1 MNYLDTVKFD
11 EEKRKYVDAFGYVIE
26 PLKNIR
32 FTEKD
37 NEELEESYPN
47 FIQLKG
53 MPSTYSYAAITTE
66 TSAGNDVSIVLDP
79 KGPNGIV
86 TSVSDFAAPIGK
98 VNQVR
103 LQSDDDTS
111 SGIITP
117 QGAGTNVHLDL
128 RAKGAGG
135 ELKLHGD
142 LATYLSVSKTPT
154 IKVNS
159 GNPTAN
165 LTLQS
170 VGSGSYVT
178 LRNNLAKGTLAV
190 RTDYPADSGVTLEAQ
205 SNNASCNIL
214 LQPKSGYVS
223 VPAPLFTT
231 YGYMLRTHSA
241 IQYVGSVG
249 GACIYVNFDTEL
261 QNTFGTGYW
270 TSPDRF
276 TNNSGVT
283 MKVLIQCWAMT
294 ESYTTGQL
302 CDMHLKVYNSGASPI
317 RGLGRYNVQ
326 LTNNSNRYNTLRSE
340 AVVLLGPNESVLW
353 YLYVSGGNIGLMNE
367 AAAPGTLP
375 SGSEWLGMSITQ
387 IP

>member
-111 SGIITP
+111 SGIITA

-142 LATYLSVSKTPT
+142 QTQYIAFSRGSASMRAVGPGTTDLGLL
-154 IKVNS
+154 
-159 GNPTAN
+159 G
-165 LTLQS
+165 Q
-170 VGSGSYVT
+170 GSGAIISM
-178 LRNNLAKGTLAV
+178 RNSLAVGGLNV
-190 RTDYPADSGVTLEAQ
+190 RTDYPTNTGVSLEAQ
-205 SNNASCNIL
+205 SNNATCDIYIK
-214 LQPKSGYVS
+214 PKSGIVN

-241 IQYVGSVG
+241 IQYVGSVVG
-249 GACIYVNFDTEL
+249 GGIYVNFNTEL

-283 MKVLIQCWAMT
+283 MKVLIQCFAMT
-294 ESYTTGQL
+294 ESWTTGQL
-302 CDMHLKVYNSGASPI
+302 CDMHLQVFNSGGSPI

-326 LTNNSNRYNTLRSE
+326 LTNNSNRNNTLRSE

-353 YLYVSGGNIGLMNE
+353 YLYVSGGNIGLMHE
-367 AAAPGTLP
+367 AGTE
-375 SGSEWLGMSITQ
+375 GVVMSITQ

>member
-1 MNYLDTVKFD
+1 MGTW
-11 EEKRKYVDAFGYVIE
+11 
-26 PLKNIR
+26 
-32 FTEKD
+32 
-37 NEELEESYPN
+37 
-47 FIQLKG
+47 QLI
-53 MPSTYSYAAITTE
+53 Y
-66 TSAGNDVSIVLDP
+66 
-79 KGPNGIV
+79 
-86 TSVSDFAAPIGK
+86 
-98 VNQVR
+98 R
-103 LQSDDDTS
+103 L
-111 SGIITP
+111 
-117 QGAGTNVHLDL
+117 
-128 RAKGAGG
+128 
-135 ELKLHGD
+135 
-142 LATYLSVSKTPT
+142 KTPT

-159 GNPTAN
+159 GNQQPTSLYN
-165 LTLQS
+165 RS
-170 VGSGSYVT
+170 EVEPSYVT
-178 LRNNLAKGTLAV
+178 LNNNLAKGTLAV
-190 RTDYPADSGVTLEAQ
+190 RTDYPADSGVHSRLNQIMLVVTYYKNPSLDT
-205 SNNASCNIL
+205 SN
-214 LQPKSGYVS
+214 

>member
-103 LQSDDDTS
+103 LQSDDATS

-128 RAKGAGG
+128 RAKGSGG
-135 ELKLHGD
+135 ELKFHGD
-142 LATYLSVSKTPT
+142 LATYLSVSKTPV

-178 LRNNLAKGTLAV
+178 LRNNLSKGTLAV

-223 VPAPLFTT
+223 VPAQLQSTF
-231 YGYMLRTHSA
+231 GVMIRRHSA
-241 IQYVGSVG
+241 NQTTNNGSEYIVQ
-249 GACIYVNFDTEL
+249 FDTAQESS
-261 QNTFGTGYW
+261 FGTNGVLYSW
-270 TSPDRF
+270 DNGTTF
-276 TNNSGVT
+276 KNLSGTT
-283 MKVLIQCWAMT
+283 MKMMVVCTGVPNSPVSAYGDCHIRVWASGGGIKYNLPRTNFNMSGT
-294 ESYTTGQL
+294 QYGTLTTSACFNLANNESFAWRVYTTPAITL
-302 CDMHLKVYNSGASPI
+302 DSS
-317 RGLGRYNVQ
+317 
-326 LTNNSNRYNTLRSE
+326 SNGVHMMILQ
-340 AVVLLGPNESVLW
+340 VP
-353 YLYVSGGNIGLMNE
+353 
-367 AAAPGTLP
+367 
-375 SGSEWLGMSITQ
+375 
-387 IP
+387 

>member
-1 MNYLDTVKFD
+1 MNYLNTVKYD
-11 EEKRKYVDAFGYVIE
+11 DTKRSYTDSFGYIVA
-26 PLKNIR
+26 PLKSTR
-32 FTEKD
+32 LSVRD
-37 NEELEESYPN
+37 NEEVEESKDN
-47 FIQLKG
+47 IIMLQGGQSGQGVSVSADFSKD
-53 MPSTYSYAAITTE
+53 ANVDITIE
-66 TSAGNDVSIVLDP
+66 P
-79 KGPNGIV
+79 KGTGVVKTTGDLV
-86 TSVSDFAAPIGK
+86 TNTGLE
-98 VNQVR
+98 NQLR
-103 LQSDDDTS
+103 LSTLNS
-111 SGIITP
+111 GYGIISAE
-117 QGAGTNVHLDL
+117 GLDNNIELDL
-128 RAKGAGG
+128 RSKGTVPVRVN
-135 ELKLHGD
+135 GD
-142 LATYLSVSKTPT
+142 QTQYIAFSRGSATMRAVGPGTTDL
-154 IKVNS
+154 
-159 GNPTAN
+159 G
-165 LTLQS
+165 LLGQ
-170 VGSGSYVT
+170 GSGAIISM
-178 LRNNLAKGTLAV
+178 RNNLAVGGLNV
-190 RTDYPADSGVTLEAQ
+190 RTDYPTNTGVSLEAQ
-205 SNNASCNIL
+205 SNNATCDIYIK
-214 LQPKSGYVS
+214 PKSGIVN

-375 SGSEWLGMSITQ
+375 SGSEWLGMLITQ

>member
-37 NEELEESYPN
+37 NEELEESKDN
-47 FIQLKG
+47 I
-53 MPSTYSYAAITTE
+53 ITLEGGKTGHGV
-66 TSAGNDVSIVLDP
+66 TVSALLSKDNNVDLFLEP
-79 KGPNGIV
+79 KGTGSSIATSDIV
-86 TSVSDFAAPIGK
+86 SNFFK
-98 VNQVR
+98 ENQVR
-103 LQSDDDTS
+103 LSSDNANL
-111 SGIITP
+111 GIISTE
-117 QGAGTNVHLDL
+117 GIDSTVHLDL

-142 LATYLSVSKTPT
+142 MATYLSVSKTPA

-159 GNPTAN
+159 GNPTAD
-165 LTLQS
+165 LSLQT
-170 VGSGSYVT
+170 VGSGSMIQ
-178 LRNNLAKGTLAV
+178 LRNNLARGSLLVK
-190 RTDYPADSGVTLEAQ
+190 TDTPASTGVTLEAS
-205 SNNASCNIL
+205 SNQATCNLI
-214 LQPKSGYVS
+214 LQPKSGSYVS

-241 IQYVGSVG
+241 IQYVGSALG
-249 GACIYVNFDTEL
+249 SAIYVNFDTEL

-276 TNNSGVT
+276 KNNSGVT

-302 CDMHLKVYNSGASPI
+302 CDMHLKVYNSAASPI
-317 RGLGRYNVQ
+317 LGLGRYNVQ
-326 LTNNSNRYNTLRSE
+326 LTNNSNRYNTLKSE

-367 AAAPGTLP
+367 AVAPGTLP
-375 SGSEWLGMSITQ
+375 SGSEWMGMLITQ

>member
-1 MNYLDTVKFD
+1 MNYLNTVKYD
-11 EEKRKYVDAFGYVIE
+11 DTKRSYTDSFGYIVA
-26 PLKNIR
+26 PLKSTR
-32 FTEKD
+32 LSVRD
-37 NEELEESYPN
+37 NEEVEESKDN
-47 FIQLKG
+47 IIMLQGGQSGQGVSVSADFSKD
-53 MPSTYSYAAITTE
+53 ANVDITIE
-66 TSAGNDVSIVLDP
+66 P
-79 KGPNGIV
+79 KGTGVVKTTGDLV
-86 TSVSDFAAPIGK
+86 TNTGLE
-98 VNQVR
+98 NQLR
-103 LQSDDDTS
+103 LSTLNS
-111 SGIITP
+111 GYGIISAE
-117 QGAGTNVHLDL
+117 GLDNNIELDL
-128 RAKGAGG
+128 RSKGTVPVRVN
-135 ELKLHGD
+135 GD
-142 LATYLSVSKTPT
+142 QTQYIAFSRGSATMR
-154 IKVNS
+154 
-159 GNPTAN
+159 
-165 LTLQS
+165 S
-170 VGSGSYVT
+170 VGPGTTDLSLLAQGSGAIISM
-178 LRNNLAKGTLAV
+178 RNNLAVGGLNV
-190 RTDYPADSGVTLEAQ
+190 RTDYPTNTGVSLEAQ
-205 SNNASCNIL
+205 SNNATCDIYIK
-214 LQPKSGYVS
+214 PKSGIVN

>member
-32 FTEKD
+32 FTEKG

-103 LQSDDDTS
+103 LQSDDATS

-135 ELKLHGD
+135 ELKFHGD

-205 SNNASCNIL
+205 SSNASCNIL

-223 VPAPLFTT
+223 VPAPLYTSN
-231 YGYMLRTHSA
+231 GYMVRRHSTFQQTSAAAEYMVQLDTAMENSFGSNATWSTDTFINTSGVLMKIMVTCTAMPTGAITIDSYSA
-241 IQYVGSVG
+241 IKLYASGGGLRYTIGRTNTKWDGTTSRSFTSTAVFPLGPSEYFRWAVYTDNQCYLQGYNGS
-249 GACIYVNFDTEL
+249 I
-261 QNTFGTGYW
+261 TGY
-270 TSPDRF
+270 T
-276 TNNSGVT
+276 
-283 MKVLIQCWAMT
+283 Q
-294 ESYTTGQL
+294 
-302 CDMHLKVYNSGASPI
+302 
-317 RGLGRYNVQ
+317 
-326 LTNNSNRYNTLRSE
+326 
-340 AVVLLGPNESVLW
+340 
-353 YLYVSGGNIGLMNE
+353 
-367 AAAPGTLP
+367 
-375 SGSEWLGMSITQ
+375 MSIIQ
-387 IP
+387 IA